1 MPHYTKHKLNIDI
14 DRLGK
19 CYLDLKNHLG
29 FRTDDK
35 RNIDFNAI
43 CINRI
48 PDDEKSITGG
58 NVRGL
63 YWTYPDSTNV
73 EEQRLRPVR
82 EHKYTEICPEFKGT
96 YVEGLASCKGFS
108 LTANQPLYS
117 AIANDFGLEE
127 VFSKQIKFLG
137 SSGDILIAISSSGD
151 SENIINGVMTAKEMG
166 IHTIGFSGFS
176 GGKLSKLADTSIH
189 INVDN
194 YGVVED
200 AHMSL
205 MHIICQIIANKK
217 DIIFDCQNK

>member
-1 MPHYTKHKLNIDI
+1 MPHYTKHELNIDI

-19 CYLDLKNHLG
+19 CYLDFKNHLG

-96 YVEGLASCKGFS
+96 YVEEVYNLIKEKFNVGRVRFLMKPPRSCLSWHRDPEKRLHIPVITNKGNIMVIEDTAFHMPADGNGYITDNTLYHNFFNGSEIDRVHLVATIIEEKS
-108 LTANQPLYS
+108 LSQMLQEGFDEEQKQ
-117 AIANDFGLEE
+117 ND
-127 VFSKQIKFLG
+127 
-137 SSGDILIAISSSGD
+137 
-151 SENIINGVMTAKEMG
+151 
-166 IHTIGFSGFS
+166 
-176 GGKLSKLADTSIH
+176 
-189 INVDN
+189 
-194 YGVVED
+194 
-200 AHMSL
+200 
-205 MHIICQIIANKK
+205 
-217 DIIFDCQNK
+217 